1 MKRKIL
7 ALGLI
12 ATLLLVV
19 IAGCST
25 DTEEPQDL
33 EMPVEDPV
41 DDTEDAD
48 TEDTEDDEDTA
59 DGSDYSVG
67 LVTDEGGVNDESFNQ
82 SAYEGLERAS
92 DELGVEIGYQESNV
106 EEDFAPNLEILLDAG
121 NDLIWGVGFMLHDA
135 VLNAAQNNPDTF
147 YALVDEEL
155 AEPLDNAVSVLFK
168 QEQPSFLV
176 GYIAGMMT
184 ETNQVGF
191 VGGVPSQVIANFEY
205 GYRAGVQ
212 YAADERGEDIEVV
225 VQYAESFT
233 DATLGRSIATNMYQQ
248 GADVIF
254 HAAGGVGAGVIGAAA
269 DEGKW
274 VIGVDMDQHEM
285 APDVVITSAMKE
297 VGVGVYDVIEQLV
310 NGSFP
315 AGETVVYGL
324 EEGAVDIAPTSDVH
338 VPQDILDS
346 VEELKQLIIDEEIV
360 VPTDEETYDEFMD
373 NL

>member
-19 IAGCST
+19 IAGCTT

>member
-12 ATLLLVV
+12 IALLFTVA
-19 IAGCST
+19 AGCAT

-33 EMPVEDPV
+33 EMPVEDPA
-41 DDTEDAD
+41 DDTEDP
-48 TEDTEDDEDTA
+48 DETA
-59 DGSDYSVG
+59 DGSDYNVG

-82 SAYEGLERAS
+82 SAYEGLQRAGN
-92 DELGVEIGYQESNV
+92 ELGVQIGYQESNV
-106 EEDFAPNLEILLDAG
+106 EEDFEPNLEILLDAG

-135 VLNAAQNNPDTF
+135 VLNAAQNNPDTL
-147 YALVDEEL
+147 YGLIDETL
-155 AEPLDNAVSVLFK
+155 AEPLDNAVSILFR

-184 ETNQVGF
+184 ESNQVGF
-191 VGGVPSQVIANFEY
+191 VGGVPSQVIANFEF

-212 YAADERGEDIEVV
+212 YAANERGEDIDVV

-285 APDVVITSAMKE
+285 APDVVLTSAMKE
-297 VGVGVYDVIEQLV
+297 VGVGVFNVIEQLV
-310 NGSFP
+310 NGEFP
-315 AGETVVYGL
+315 GGQTVVYGL
-324 EEGAVDIAPTSDVH
+324 EDGAVDIAPTSDVH

-346 VEELKQLIIDEEIV
+346 VEEIKQLIIDEEIV
-360 VPTDEETYDEFMD
+360 VPLDEETYNEFIN